1 MTGMG
6 QNWFC
11 LFVKTFRSG
20 SFSKEATTVI
30 QYDSLCDL
38 QNLFGLQL
46 IKESTCLI
54 GVQDGER
61 LGNFLYFCGTMLILD
76 LKVSETIKKEYS
88 LNLGNTFN

>member
-1 MTGMG
+1 MG

-20 SFSKEATTVI
+20 SFSEEATTVI

-54 GVQDGER
+54 GVQDEGR
-61 LGNFLYFCGTMLILD
+61 LGNFLYFCGTVLILD
-76 LKVSETIKKEYS
+76 LKVSETMKQEYS

>member
-11 LFVKTFRSG
+11 LFVKTFRSV
-20 SFSKEATTVI
+20 SYSEEATTVI

-54 GVQDGER
+54 VFKMGEV
-61 LGNFLYFCGTMLILD
+61 GKFLIFWWNC
-76 LKVSETIKKEYS
+76 V
-88 LNLGNTFN
+88 NTGLEGF